1 MLLLHQMVGGFYSP
15 PSSWKIKAS
24 FTNLWHHAG
33 LPPGCHLF
41 LTFLSF
47 SWPSLLSL
55 LWLTFCFNFQLS
67 TSPILACH
75 CYVIGLQRQCH
86 STALGQHRDQ
96 LGSRGNSGCTRQ
108 ETEWD
113 LGPHVGHRGGQ
124 SVAISVKRLQDCTQ
138 GTLPLQLRHLI
149 MLRSKVVFSLL
160 ALGELKTRRILL
172 CPLPLV
178 RRKALAS

>member
-15 PSSWKIKAS
+15 PSSWKIKAL

-33 LPPGCHLF
+33 LPQGCHLF

-113 LGPHVGHRGGQ
+113 LGPHVGHRRGQ
-124 SVAISVKRLQDCTQ
+124 SCGHQCQAIAGLYPGDTSSPVETFNHVKVK
-138 GTLPLQLRHLI
+138 G
-149 MLRSKVVFSLL
+149 SLL
-160 ALGELKTRRILL
+160 SAGPGRAENKKDPAMSSSSCL
-172 CPLPLV
+172 
-178 RRKALAS
+178 